1 MMTQKKLDKLWIGTL
16 IGIIMPLLTFGSIYL
31 IRYHNVPIKQYLSL
45 LWSHQL
51 LIKLLSLCA
60 IPNLLFF
67 MLFIN
72 SQRLRSAR
80 GVLLATF
87 IFAFIV
93 MIYRLII

>member
-1 MMTQKKLDKLWIGTL
+1 MKTQKKLDKLLIGTL
-16 IGIIMPLLTFGSIYL
+16 IGIIMPLLVFGSIYL
-31 IRYHNVPIKQYLSL
+31 IRYHAVPIRQYISL

-72 SQRLRSAR
+72 TQRLRAAR

-93 MIYRLII
+93 LIYRLIV